1 MSNSLQL
8 ETENEDECEKGTVP
22 PGKIEDECEKG
33 TVPPGKISEPG
44 KIGL

>member
-22 PGKIEDECEKG
+22 PGNRMKTSVKKARRAIA
-33 TVPPGKISEPG
+33 
-44 KIGL
+44 